1 MGTASGE
8 QLLVEQRY
16 AVPWSSAARSH
27 GARAANAGEQT
38 PLGPRAEG
46 PLSLRRRSRV
56 LLGPAHNPQL
66 STRCIAGAL
75 PAHHRDVV
83 GGGSGSSPRSPPY
96 SARSRRPLTAREG
109 GTVFTLAPYMA
120 HATEA

>member
-1 MGTASGE
+1 MELAPPALRAGLG
-8 QLLVEQRY
+8 R
-16 AVPWSSAARSH
+16 
-27 GARAANAGEQT
+27 ARAANAGEQT